1 MLFVGRGLLKMILLQ
16 KPQTTLASGSA
27 RLDELK
33 LEIIRSSRRGYPIL
47 LAGALFFASLAIL
60 PALVTLQT
68 VRLLWVLGLVI
79 IFPLGIMIG
88 RLLGIEVITRHNPL
102 GTLGGLIAGTQM
114 FYLPVF
120 MAVYQFK
127 PELLP
132 LTIGLLG
139 GAHFLPYAWLY
150 NSRAYMFTAFAM
162 GAAAFVLGGLFMSSA
177 LRLVP
182 IALALI
188 YIIATV
194 WLLAENRAMPSRV
207 SDLAGAR

>member
-1 MLFVGRGLLKMILLQ
+1 MTIQLQ
-16 KPQTTLASGSA
+16 KPQTTSASGSA
-27 RLDELK
+27 SLDELK

-47 LAGALFFASLAIL
+47 LAGALFFTALAVL
-60 PALVTLQT
+60 PALVPLQT
-68 VRLLWVLGLVI
+68 ARLLWVLGLVI
-79 IFPLGIMIG
+79 IFPLGILIG

-102 GTLGGLIAGTQM
+102 GTLGGLIAGTQI

-162 GAAAFVLGGLFMSSA
+162 GVAAFVLGGLFMSSA

-194 WLLAENRAMPSRV
+194 WLLAENRAMPSRA

>member
-1 MLFVGRGLLKMILLQ
+1 
-16 KPQTTLASGSA
+16 
-27 RLDELK
+27 
-33 LEIIRSSRRGYPIL
+33 
-47 LAGALFFASLAIL
+47 
-60 PALVTLQT
+60 
-68 VRLLWVLGLVI
+68 
-79 IFPLGIMIG
+79 
-88 RLLGIEVITRHNPL
+88 
-102 GTLGGLIAGTQM
+102 M

-162 GAAAFVLGGLFMSSA
+162 GVAAFVLGGLFMSSA

-194 WLLAENRAMPSRV
+194 WLLAENRAMPSRA

>member
-1 MLFVGRGLLKMILLQ
+1 MMIQLQ
-16 KPQTTLASGSA
+16 KPQTTPAGGRAS
-27 RLDELK
+27 LDELK

-47 LAGALFFASLAIL
+47 LAGALFFAILAVL
-60 PALVTLQT
+60 PALVPLQT
-68 VRLLWVLGLVI
+68 VRLLWMVGLVI
-79 IFPLGIMIG
+79 IFPLGILIG
-88 RLLGIEVITRHNPL
+88 LLLGIEVITRRNPL
-102 GTLGGLIAGTQM
+102 GTLGGLIAGRQM

-150 NSRAYMFTAFAM
+150 NSRAYVFTALAM
-162 GAAAFVLGGLFMSSA
+162 GIATFVLGGPFMSSA

-188 YIIATV
+188 YIIATL
-194 WLLAENRAMPSRV
+194 WLLAENRAMLSRS
-207 SDLAGAR
+207 SDLAG